1 MLICVFFFQLGIF
14 ANVKALHDFTVVF
27 FSDRFTHK
35 NQATFSFEFKDVYLV
50 EDTILNPGL
59 TISSL
64 MVSTITGRGLN

>member
-1 MLICVFFFQLGIF
+1 MLKLYKILQ
-14 ANVKALHDFTVVF
+14 F

-35 NQATFSFEFKDVYLV
+35 NQATFSFEFKDVYIV
-50 EDTILNPGL
+50 EDRILIPGL